1 MKTAKPKAKSAADTV
16 NAAEL
21 GHVLGISRA
30 SIANLATDR
39 VLPRASRGM
48 FGLAPCVQAYIRH
61 RLLQAGAADVGTK
74 TLVAERSRL
83 AKFKADAA
91 ERESQV
97 ETGQLVNVN
106 EVDIAWQTVVRTIHS
121 RLLVIP
127 TKVAPRVASLTTA
140 VEVQTLLQK
149 ELNAALAGMAAAPAL

>member
-1 MKTAKPKAKSAADTV
+1 MKTAKPKAKSAADAV

-97 ETGQLVNVN
+97 ETGQLVGDLRVIDKGLSKDDRVVIGGIMRAIPGQK
-106 EVDIAWQTVVRTIHS
+106 VDA
-121 RLLVIP
+121 
-127 TKVAPRVASLTTA
+127 
-140 VEVQTLLQK
+140 
-149 ELNAALAGMAAAPAL
+149 ELSSPAAKN

>member
-1 MKTAKPKAKSAADTV
+1 MKTARTKTKSAADTV

-21 GHVLGISRA
+21 GRVLGISRA

-48 FGLAPCVQAYIRH
+48 FGLAACVQAYIRH
-61 RLLQAGAADVGTK
+61 KLLQAGAADIGTK

-91 ERESQV
+91 EREGQI
-97 ETGQLVNVN
+97 ETGELVNVN
-106 EVDIAWQTVVRTIHS
+106 DVDAAWQMVVRTINS
-121 RLLVIP
+121 RLLLIP
-127 TKVAPRVASLTTA
+127 TKVAPRVSTLTTA
-140 VEVQTLLQK
+140 AEVQTLLQK
-149 ELNAALAGMAAAPAL
+149 ELHAALAGIANSPAL